1 MFQSVQFCTG
11 AEEKIFSFMQK
22 VRNSMHRR
30 FSQLIIIFF
39 LIFTENIQKGKFGNY
54 FVLFMFIFIVDAEKL
69 PRLKFMGPHW
79 LKKFVKFHF
88 CVNE

>member
-1 MFQSVQFCTG
+1 
-11 AEEKIFSFMQK
+11 
-22 VRNSMHRR
+22 
-30 FSQLIIIFF
+30 
-39 LIFTENIQKGKFGNY
+39 
-54 FVLFMFIFIVDAEKL
+54 MFIFIVDAEKL